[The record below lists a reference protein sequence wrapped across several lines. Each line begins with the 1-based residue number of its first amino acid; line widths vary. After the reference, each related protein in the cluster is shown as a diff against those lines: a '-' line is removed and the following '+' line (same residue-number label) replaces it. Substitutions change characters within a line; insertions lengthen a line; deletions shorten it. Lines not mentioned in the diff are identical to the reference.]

1 MNDPSLDALG
11 DCLEGIVPSSIAT
24 VDPDGV
30 PNISLISQVHY
41 VDPERVALS
50 YQFFNKTR
58 SNLLATGRAVVG
70 MIDPVTMTEYRLA
83 LRYEETRTSGP
94 LFESMKAKLAGIASH
109 TGMAEVFRL
118 LGADVFRVERIGS
131 VPGPRLSPAAP
142 PRNLLAATRRTCVE
156 IAAATDL
163 GELFDRTLACLDR
176 HFGIDHSMLLLVD
189 GSGDR
194 LYTVASRGY
203 DRSGIGSELALGKG
217 VVGVAARE
225 RVPIRIGHMTADT
238 DYGTAIRDQAL
249 RHGLTWEEA
258 TEIPFPGLAS
268 PESQM
273 AVPLV
278 GVDGTAGVL
287 FAESRE
293 PLRFR
298 QEDEDALALVADR
311 LAALI
316 PVVQQDDTRR
326 AGGRRGAGGGDGAD
340 RRPALRGRRQRV
352 SRPRL
357 PDQGGRRGDLLEAG
371 ARAPGS
377 RPGRVHQSRAA
388 ARPGAAPARAR
399 REPRGAAAAVAA
411 AAARTVEP
419 DPHREG
425 GAGPAAPRR
434 AGAADPRGDGRRRQ
448 PRLANI

>member
-1 MNDPSLDALG
+1 MNGPNLDELG

-41 VDPERVALS
+41 VDPQRVALS

-118 LGADVFRVERIGS
+118 LGADVFRVERISS
-131 VPGPRLSPAAP
+131 VPGPRLSPAAA

-176 HFGIDHSMLLLVD
+176 HFGIGHSMLLLVD

-238 DYGTAIRDQAL
+238 DYGTAIRDQAR

-273 AVPLV
+273 AVPIV
-278 GVDGTAGVL
+278 GGDGAVGVL

-298 QEDEDALALVADR
+298 QGDEDALALVADR

-316 PVVQQDDTRR
+316 PVVQQDDTAEPEGAPGPA
-326 AGGRRGAGGGDGAD
+326 AGMAPIVVRHYAADDSVFLDHDYLIKGVAGAIFWKLVREHLEAGRVEFTNRELRLD
-340 RRPALRGRRQRV
+340 PALR
-352 SRPRL
+352 L
-357 PDQGGRRGDLLEAG
+357 PEHAENLEARLLLLQRRLRERSSPIRIEKAG
-371 ARAPGS
+371 RGRLRLGVPAPLTLEEMGV
-377 RPGRVHQSRAA
+377 GDSRA
-388 ARPGAAPARAR
+388 
-399 REPRGAAAAVAA
+399 
-411 AAARTVEP
+411 
-419 DPHREG
+419 
-425 GAGPAAPRR
+425 
-434 AGAADPRGDGRRRQ
+434 
-448 PRLANI
+448 